1 MELTDTNRER
11 GRIKWFDPGRG
22 YGFIEREN
30 GQDLFVHYS
39 AIRAKG
45 FRTLDDWEAVEFVVA
60 EDAKGRLEAQNVTR
74 V

>member
-1 MELTDTNRER
+1 MTDTNREQ

-45 FRTLDDWEAVEFVVA
+45 FRSLDDWETVEFEVA
-60 EDAKGRLEAQNVTR
+60 EDAKGRLQAQNVTR